1 MISLRLIWRGV
12 NGPTC
17 PLCSAGLSN
26 HLVLGFSGGELL
38 YLTAVALLWYLV
50 GRSWDRRRGLQPLMG
65 YRSQTW
71 ETVFA
76 LLTMAWGIVLLALG
90 LAESDRSFSVSF
102 RVEQKIICAL
112 LFLWGFL
119 LIAFPVRKLLLAA
132 RHREV

>member
-1 MISLRLIWRGV
+1 
-12 NGPTC
+12 
-17 PLCSAGLSN
+17 
-26 HLVLGFSGGELL
+26 
-38 YLTAVALLWYLV
+38 
-50 GRSWDRRRGLQPLMG
+50 MG